1 LLKKETYLPNTDE
14 MQDSVNDADD
24 YSDPDLY
31 EPKQSPM
38 RRKEKFRTKDFK
50 SEKKHKNR
58 KRNYRSKI
66 KYDFEF

>member
-1 LLKKETYLPNTDE
+1 VKKETHPPNTDE
-14 MQDSVNDADD
+14 LQDSADD
-24 YSDPDLY
+24 SDDDSDPALY

-58 KRNYRSKI
+58 KRNHRSKI

>member
-1 LLKKETYLPNTDE
+1 VKKETDPSNTNE
-14 MQDSVNDADD
+14 LQDSTDDADD
-24 YSDPDLY
+24 YSDPALD

-58 KRNYRSKI
+58 KRNHRNKI

>member
-1 LLKKETYLPNTDE
+1 VKKETDPSNTDE
-14 MQDSVNDADD
+14 LQDSTDDADD
-24 YSDPDLY
+24 YGDPALN

-50 SEKKHKNR
+50 SDKKHKNR